1 MFNIGVVTDEISDDL
16 GEAIEIAKSWELEHI
31 ELHKIWGKN
40 ICDVD
45 EATLSKAIGM
55 VRSSG
60 LTVTS
65 IDSLTLRCQLDN
77 DEEYSQHI
85 KHLLK
90 SIEIAPLFNTNV
102 VRLFSFQK
110 EENVEEKWNQIFEK
124 MELPIKIAEREGVI
138 LGFENASSMNIGT
151 SDDLEKLFEHFDS
164 PNLKLIWDP
173 GNAYAAGEKTSFPDG
188 YEKVKSKTIHVHLK
202 DAILDEQGKNV
213 WKPIGQGNVDYK
225 GQLEA
230 LHKDSYKGVIAL
242 ETHCTSASG
251 SKVEGTKESLD
262 GLMGIIR
269 DIEESYLVVD

>member
-16 GEAIEIAKSWELEHI
+16 EEAIEIAKSWELEHI

-45 EATLSKAIGM
+45 EATLSKAISM

-60 LTVTS
+60 LTVNS

-77 DEEYSQHI
+77 DEEYSQHM

-90 SIEIAPLFNTNV
+90 SIEIAPLFGTNV
-102 VRLFSFQK
+102 VRLFSFRK
-110 EENVEEKWNQIFEK
+110 EEDVEEKWDRIFEK
-124 MELPIKIAEREGVI
+124 MELPIKISEREGVI

-151 SDDLEKLFEHFDS
+151 SDDLERLFERFDS

-173 GNAYAAGEKTSFPDG
+173 GNAYAAGEKLPFPDG
-188 YEKVKSKTIHVHLK
+188 YEKVKGKIIHVHLK

-213 WKPIGQGNVDYK
+213 WKPIGQGDVDYR

>member
-16 GEAIEIAKSWELEHI
+16 EEAIEIAKSWELEHI

-85 KHLLK
+85 EHLLK
-90 SIEIAPLFNTNV
+90 SIEIAPLFDTNV
-102 VRLFSFQK
+102 VRLFSFRK
-110 EENVEEKWNQIFEK
+110 EENVEEKWDQIFEK
-124 MELPIKIAEREGVI
+124 MELPVKIAEREGVI

-151 SDDLEKLFEHFDS
+151 SDDLEKLFERFDS

-173 GNAYAAGEKTSFPDG
+173 GNAYAAGEKSPFPDG
-188 YEKVKSKTIHVHLK
+188 YEKVKGKIIHVHLK
-202 DAILDEQGKNV
+202 DAIFDEQGKNV
-213 WKPIGQGNVDYK
+213 WKPIGQGDVDYR

-262 GLMGIIR
+262 GLMEIIR
-269 DIEESYLVVD
+269 DIEESYLIVD